1 MWALPFIGI
10 TVIALTAL
18 EIVYGAKLTARL
30 LQQLFDR
37 IPITGSKTI
46 GRFVVAVV
54 DTAVAGIEAILS
66 AAAAPAV
73 NLILAG
79 PRAIGVLLDDIVTA
93 ADTLYWQVVHTAE
106 AIVARFQADVHYL
119 ADRIDTVAYQLGSL
133 IAADAHYLADRID
146 TVAYQ
151 LGATIAAD
159 AHYLAGR
166 IDTVEAEARALITST
181 GHYVMTVLAG
191 ELARVDAALTYL
203 AGRIDTVT
211 AAAVTAARGY
221 ALEAEHAA
229 IATVDSTAAAVA
241 GTVWPDITADAD
253 ALAGELATDLPDLRA
268 LVDAIPRVRPLDLAD
283 ALAGAATVDAVLVK
297 YLRDCGVPNCRNL
310 GKFGHDLQA
319 LFGLVE
325 DGALFALLAA
335 LITDPG
341 DTVRPLHDF
350 LAPLAGDAVAAGR
363 ALAGV

>member
-1 MWALPFIGI
+1 MVAVPLLAL
-10 TVIALTAL
+10 VVVALVAL
-18 EIVYGAKLTARL
+18 AIIYGAKLFTRL

-37 IPITGSKTI
+37 IPVPGMKTV
-46 GRFVVAVV
+46 GRFIVGLA
-54 DTAVAGIEAILS
+54 DTAVAGIEAVLS
-66 AAAAPAV
+66 ASVSPAIALV
-73 NLILAG
+73 TAG
-79 PRAIGVLLDDIVTA
+79 PRAIGVLLDDMVKV
-93 ADTLYWQVVHTAE
+93 ADTLYWQVVHTAG
-106 AIVARFQADVHYL
+106 AILAQLKAVGHYL

-133 IAADAHYLADRID
+133 IAADAHYLANRID
-146 TVAYQ
+146 TVA
-151 LGATIAAD
+151 
-159 AHYLAGR
+159 
-166 IDTVEAEARALITST
+166 AEARALTVAT

-191 ELARVDAALTYL
+191 ELARVDAALSYL
-203 AGRIDTVT
+203 AGRIDTVYG
-211 AAAVTAARGY
+211 AAVTAARGY
-221 ALEAEHAA
+221 AIEAEHAA
-229 IATVDSTAAAVA
+229 IATVDTTAAAVA

-253 ALAGELATDLPDLRA
+253 ALAGQLATDLPDLRA
-268 LVDAIPRVRPLDLAD
+268 LVDAIPRVRPLDLAG
-283 ALAGAATVDAVLVK
+283 ALAGVGALEAVMTR

-350 LAPLAGDAVAAGR
+350 LAPIAGDAVAAGR